1 MKRTM
6 SPKKQWPTILN
17 GQLGDCQDLWWGPE
31 RVWNTSSCRPSTGF
45 WWWSPR
51 LASCSTSLRMHQS
64 TSVIAWRTCWS
75 TATASM
81 TSSTSRTIP
90 QCRRSCW
97 GARSWQAQRK
107 WVPVS
112 LRIGSSFVGWM
123 CQETPAGRC
132 ASGTKRCEE
141 RFKSSNCVFSGD
153 PRGRSLLWNPPQ
165 CESQRAG
172 VCGLVYTCCYAGD
185 TGVRC
190 TGHLLP
196 NTDSSL
202 PSHVVFQGA
211 TNIFT
216 SVHSMDLKISQIDS
230 K

>member
-1 MKRTM
+1 MLIITQTGR
-6 SPKKQWPTILN
+6 ILYISEN
-17 GQLGDCQDLWWGPE
+17 AAEYLGHSMVIIIGQASAREDKYWTDC
-31 RVWNTSSCRPSTGF
+31 CR
-45 WWWSPR
+45 
-51 LASCSTSLRMHQS
+51 
-64 TSVIAWRTCWS
+64 RTCWS

-141 RFKSSNCVFSGD
+141 RFKSSNCVSSGD
-153 PRGRSLLWNPPQ
+153 PRGRSLLRNPPQ